1 MFYSSLLR
9 AIIAS
14 NIVID
19 VDLLLQSIIVV
30 PVRGRGNL
38 AEAHIFISV
47 SNCAKYGFR
56 AVM

>member
-14 NIVID
+14 DIVID
-19 VDLLLQSIIVV
+19 VDLLLQSVIVV
-30 PVRGRGNL
+30 PVRCRGNL

-47 SNCAKYGFR
+47 SNCAK
-56 AVM
+56 